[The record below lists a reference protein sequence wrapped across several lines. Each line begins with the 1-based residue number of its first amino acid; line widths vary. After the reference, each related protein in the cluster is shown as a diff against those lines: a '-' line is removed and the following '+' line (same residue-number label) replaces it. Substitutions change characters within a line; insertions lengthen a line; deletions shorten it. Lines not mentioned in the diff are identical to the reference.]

1 MYPVSPG
8 WRWRPISRTRR
19 GVAHLCTFP
28 PSGEVLLPNCPPPGG
43 GLDIRWWK
51 SCLFECALPGG
62 TVRRPFHRG
71 GGCPCAGH
79 LPEADPRLALAIYRK
94 PTPGWGWPFTGSRY
108 PAGAGH
114 LPEAGTPRG
123 GVHASATFTGPE
135 GIPDRRVHTSAIYRK
150 VYPCRRV
157 PGTAIYRKVDPDR
170 RVHALAIYRK
180 PVPGAVGTR
189 RGRFPAKAMVIRAP
203 ARPHGRHHGKHGNE
217 ARVVVPWRSDLRG
230 KHPIFKR

>member
-71 GGCPCAGH
+71 GVCPCAAIYRGEVPAGAGH
-79 LPEADPRLALAIYRK
+79 IPEAYTRLALAIYRK
-94 PTPGWGWPFTGSRY
+94 PMTGWGWPFTGSRY
-108 PAGAGH
+108 P
-114 LPEAGTPRG
+114 PRG
-123 GVHASATFTGPE
+123 GMRRPLLPGRRASLTGGYTRRPSTGKCIPAGGCLRRPFTGKWIPTGGCMRWPLDGIME
-135 GIPDRRVHTSAIYRK
+135 GMET
-150 VYPCRRV
+150 
-157 PGTAIYRKVDPDR
+157 
-170 RVHALAIYRK
+170 
-180 PVPGAVGTR
+180 
-189 RGRFPAKAMVIRAP
+189 
-203 ARPHGRHHGKHGNE
+203 KHM
-217 ARVVVPWRSDLRG
+217 
-230 KHPIFKR
+230 